1 MRRAQEG
8 RQRVA
13 ILHVGGRDLAFDGQ
27 AKRID
32 GDVPLATLDFL
43 RRVEPARPAC
53 LRRLDRLTVG
63 DDRRR
68 RGLTALRFARA
79 HHQDADDLRP

>member
-1 MRRAQEG
+1 MG
-8 RQRVA
+8 KPS
-13 ILHVGGRDLAFDGQ
+13 G
-27 AKRID
+27 ID

-43 RRVEPARPAC
+43 RGVEPARPAS

-79 HHQDADDLRP
+79 HHEDADDLPP